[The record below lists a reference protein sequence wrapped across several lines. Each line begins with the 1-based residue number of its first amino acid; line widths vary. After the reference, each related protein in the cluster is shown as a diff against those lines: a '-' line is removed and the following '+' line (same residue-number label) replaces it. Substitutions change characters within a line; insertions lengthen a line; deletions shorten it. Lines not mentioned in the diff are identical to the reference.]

1 MYICLRLIAK
11 DGTPQISAE
20 NVVFLWS
27 HASFLVAFLACRVY
41 DVYWFLFDSV
51 KQKY

>member
-11 DGTPQISAE
+11 DGTLQISAE

-27 HASFLVAFLACRVY
+27 HASFLVVFLACRVY
-41 DVYWFLFDSV
+41 DV
-51 KQKY
+51 